1 MRTCFLMGQHD
12 ASDAIQQWVCEEL
25 DKLVRY
31 EGVTQMIVGH
41 RGSFDRMGIAAIQGG
56 LRQKPELYGYLLVA
70 YHDSSDTVALPEFF
84 ESYYYPIALYEVPQ
98 RYAIVKANEIALN
111 ECDYLLTYCNRDGG
125 NTGKLLRRAKRME
138 KKGYLKVVNL
148 ADDS

>member
-41 RGSFDRMGIAAIQGG
+41 RGSFDRMGIAAIQGV

-84 ESYYYPIALYEVPQ
+84 ESNYYPIALYEVPQ

-138 KKGYLKVVNL
+138 KKGDLKVVNL
-148 ADDS
+148 ADDT

>member
-25 DKLVRY
+25 DKLVVRA
-31 EGVTQMIVGH
+31 QNIV
-41 RGSFDRMGIAAIQGG
+41 MEAIQGV

-138 KKGYLKVVNL
+138 KKGDLKVVNL
-148 ADDS
+148 ADDT